1 MYGDQF
7 GGLSFT
13 AIYKREQD
21 KMANQFVVATAQ
33 AKPILP
39 GEPVMLMPEGTIKSY
54 VNDGT
59 GRYIGI
65 NLLDGA
71 VAGGVT
77 TVSILISHV
86 MIYAES
92 DGTFEAG
99 DAVTITR
106 EDGVPS
112 TAETALGHYN
122 HLIAKNLIAK
132 KLAATGEAVA
142 IAMESCDKDNTAEMR
157 ILVLDTPINVT
168 VD

>member
-21 KMANQFVVATAQ
+21 KMANQFVVDTAQ
-33 AKPILP
+33 TKPILP
-39 GEPVMLMPEGTIKSY
+39 GEPVVLMPGGTIKSY
-54 VNDGT
+54 VNDNGRT

-86 MIYAES
+86 MLYAES
-92 DGTFEAG
+92 DGTFKAG
-99 DAVTITR
+99 DAVTVTR
-106 EDGVPS
+106 KDGVPAATS
-112 TAETALGHYN
+112 PETALGNYA
-122 HLIAKNLIAK
+122 HLVAT
-132 KLAATGEAVA
+132 KLAETGEAVA
-142 IAMESCDKDNTAEMR
+142 IAMEPCENDNTPEMR
-157 ILVLDTPINVT
+157 ILVLDAPISVT
-168 VD
+168 VG

>member
-21 KMANQFVVATAQ
+21 KMANQFVVDTAQ
-33 AKPILP
+33 TKPILP

-86 MIYAES
+86 MLYADS
-92 DGTFEAG
+92 AGAFKAG
-99 DAVTITR
+99 DAVTVTR
-106 EDGVPS
+106 DPD
-112 TAETALGHYN
+112 HYAR
-122 HLIAKNLIAK
+122 LIAT

-142 IAMESCDKDNTAEMR
+142 IAMEPCENDNTPEMR
-157 ILVLDTPINVT
+157 ILVLDAPISVT
-168 VD
+168 VA

>member
-21 KMANQFVVATAQ
+21 KMANQFVVNTDQ

-54 VNDGT
+54 VNDG
-59 GRYIGI
+59 GGIYIGI

-92 DGTFEAG
+92 GGTFKAG
-99 DAVTITR
+99 EAVTITR
-106 EDGVPS
+106 EDGVPT

-122 HLIAKNLIAK
+122 HLIAKK
-132 KLAATGEAVA
+132 AATGEAVA
-142 IAMESCDKDNTAEMR
+142 IAMESCEDNTAEMR
-157 ILVLDTPINVT
+157 ILVLDTPIKVT
-168 VD
+168 VG

>member
-21 KMANQFVVATAQ
+21 KMANQFVVDTAQ

-54 VNDGT
+54 VNGGT

-92 DGTFEAG
+92 DGTFKAG

-106 EDGVPS
+106 EEGVPS

-122 HLIAKNLIAK
+122 HLIAT

-142 IAMESCDKDNTAEMR
+142 IAMEPCENDNTPEMR
-157 ILVLDTPINVT
+157 ILVLDAPISVT
-168 VD
+168 VA

>member
-21 KMANQFVVATAQ
+21 KMANQFVVDAAQ
-33 AKPILP
+33 TKPILP
-39 GEPVMLMPEGTIKSY
+39 GEPVMLMPGGTIKSY
-54 VNDGT
+54 VNNRT

-86 MIYAES
+86 MLYAES
-92 DGTFEAG
+92 AGGFKAG
-99 DAVTITR
+99 DAVTVTR
-106 EDGVPS
+106 EDGVPA
-112 TAETALGHYN
+112 TFPETALGHYA
-122 HLIAKNLIAK
+122 HLIATR
-132 KLAATGEAVA
+132 LAAGEAVA
-142 IAMESCDKDNTAEMR
+142 IAMEPCEKGNTPEMR
-157 ILVLDTPINVT
+157 ILVLDAPISVT
-168 VD
+168 VA

>member
-21 KMANQFVVATAQ
+21 KMANQFVVDKNQ
-33 AKPILP
+33 EKPILP
-39 GEPVMLMPEGTIKSY
+39 GEPVMLMSEGTIKSY
-54 VNDGT
+54 VNDRS

-92 DGTFEAG
+92 DGIFKAG

-112 TAETALGHYN
+112 TEETALGHYN
-122 HLIAKNLIAK
+122 HLIAK
-132 KLAATGEAVA
+132 KLDATGKAVVEAVA
-142 IAMESCDKDNTAEMR
+142 IAMESCNKDNTAEMR

>member
-21 KMANQFVVATAQ
+21 KMANQFVVDTDQ
-33 AKPILP
+33 TKPILP

-54 VNDGT
+54 VNNGA

-86 MIYAES
+86 MLYAES
-92 DGTFEAG
+92 SGVFRAG
-99 DAVTITR
+99 DAVTVMR
-106 EDGVPS
+106 EDGVPATS
-112 TAETALGHYN
+112 PETALGHYA
-122 HLIAKNLIAK
+122 HLIAT
-132 KLAATGEAVA
+132 KLAVGEAVA
-142 IAMESCDKDNTAEMR
+142 IAMEPCNSDNTPEMR
-157 ILVLDTPINVT
+157 ILVLDAPIRVT
-168 VD
+168 VA

>member
-21 KMANQFVVATAQ
+21 KLANQFVVDTAQ

-39 GEPVMLMPEGTIKSY
+39 GEPVMLMPKGTIKSY

-92 DGTFEAG
+92 DGTFKAG

-112 TAETALGHYN
+112 TAETALDHYN
-122 HLIAKNLIAK
+122 HLIAK
-132 KLAATGEAVA
+132 KLAPTGEAVA

-168 VD
+168 VG

>member
-21 KMANQFVVATAQ
+21 KMANQFVVDIAQ

-86 MIYAES
+86 MIYAEPG
-92 DGTFEAG
+92 GTFEAG

-106 EDGVPS
+106 EDGVPP

-122 HLIAKNLIAK
+122 HLIAK
-132 KLAATGEAVA
+132 KLTAGEAVA
-142 IAMESCDKDNTAEMR
+142 IAMESCGEDNGKDNTAEMR
-157 ILVLDTPINVT
+157 ILVLDTPIT
-168 VD
+168 M

>member
-21 KMANQFVVATAQ
+21 KMANQFVVDATQ

-39 GEPVMLMPEGTIKSY
+39 GEPVMLLPGGTIKSY
-54 VNDGT
+54 VNGVT

-92 DGTFEAG
+92 DGTFKAG

-106 EDGVPS
+106 GDGVPS
-112 TAETALGHYN
+112 TAETTPLGHYN
-122 HLIAKNLIAK
+122 HLIAK
-132 KLAATGEAVA
+132 KLTTTGEAVA
-142 IAMESCDKDNTAEMR
+142 IAMESCDGDNTAEMR

-168 VD
+168 VN

>member
-21 KMANQFVVATAQ
+21 KMANQFVVDTAQ

-54 VNDGT
+54 VNGGT

-92 DGTFEAG
+92 DGTFKAG

-112 TAETALGHYN
+112 TVETALGHYN
-122 HLIAKNLIAK
+122 HLIAK

-168 VD
+168 VA

>member
-21 KMANQFVVATAQ
+21 KMANQFVVDKAQ

-92 DGTFEAG
+92 DGTFKAG

-106 EDGVPS
+106 EDGEPS

-122 HLIAKNLIAK
+122 HLIAK

-142 IAMESCDKDNTAEMR
+142 IAMESCNKDNTAEMR

-168 VD
+168 VA

>member
-21 KMANQFVVATAQ
+21 KMANQFVVDTAQ

-92 DGTFEAG
+92 DGTFKAG

-122 HLIAKNLIAK
+122 QLIAK

-168 VD
+168 VA

>member
-21 KMANQFVVATAQ
+21 KMANQFVVDPTQ

-39 GEPVMLMPEGTIKSY
+39 GEPVMLMSGGTIKSY
-54 VNDGT
+54 VSDGT

-92 DGTFEAG
+92 DGTFKAG

-106 EDGVPS
+106 EDGKPT

-122 HLIAKNLIAK
+122 HLIAK
-132 KLAATGEAVA
+132 KLAPTDGEAVA

-168 VD
+168 VA